1 MQIIWSLEYNHFTA
15 LQRSPKALYTNTL
28 KT

>member
-1 MQIIWSLEYNHFTA
+1 MQIIWSLEYNQFTA
-15 LQRSPKALYTNTL
+15 LRRLQKALYTNTL